1 MMHEVP
7 LRACRREFVGQAGAA
22 HTELPQGRRP
32 GHRPGT
38 GGLHGDQVAPHA
50 QPGALPTAELLQG
63 WIEAQ
68 DFPEA
73 THRPGDNTRLTAT
86 PPRPLPPSPAS
97 AQSGHSPPG
106 TGAGPGSAGGGGT
119 RAARARA
126 HTWPKAMAGTAG
138 RLSCQGSR
146 LTPQPGNGAAWSAVR
161 GRAPPGTAG
170 DRRHTV
176 HVACLLLGQEGAE
189 PAVSPSVPAHTTGSR
204 RRPAR
209 HRALSPRNRRPVLR
223 LSPHH
228 WVAPERRG
236 AIAPCPSPG
245 GRRKPPKT
253 RPSRCSSLVRLRLE
267 RSDGSGVLRAPSA
280 IQSSTWTPFLALNSV
295 FIDSSARCLG

>member
-1 MMHEVP
+1 MGRLG
-7 LRACRREFVGQAGAA
+7 LRTPSYPRVG
-22 HTELPQGRRP
+22 RP

-38 GGLHGDQVAPHA
+38 GGLQGNAGIKWLPMPSLAPSQQQSFCRAGVRHAWPTGDTQSWGQHFPHGHTAPA
-50 QPGALPTAELLQG
+50 FAAISCLSPERPQPP
-63 WIEAQ
+63 W
-68 DFPEA
+68 
-73 THRPGDNTRLTAT
+73 HRGRA
-86 PPRPLPPSPAS
+86 
-97 AQSGHSPPG
+97 
-106 TGAGPGSAGGGGT
+106 GSAGGGGT

-138 RLSCQGSR
+138 RLSCQRSR
-146 LTPQPGNGAAWSAVR
+146 VTPQPGNGAAWSAVR

-170 DRRHTV
+170 DTPCTAPR
-176 HVACLLLGQEGAE
+176 VAGVLLGQEGAE

-209 HRALSPRNRRPVLR
+209 HRTLSPRNRRPVLR
-223 LSPHH
+223 LSGDH

-245 GRRKPPKT
+245 ARRKPPKT

-267 RSDGSGVLRAPSA
+267 RSDDSGVLRAPSA
-280 IQSSTWTPFLALNSV
+280 TQSSTWTPFLALNSV
-295 FIDSSARCLG
+295 FIDSSAHCLG